1 MIGSRIT
8 SAWNGYW
15 FAEQSPTPIAVYR
28 IFFGVALLST
38 LALLW
43 PYLDEFYGPNGV
55 LSNETAR
62 LYVQGYGLDCLTSIL
77 EAERNTRVLFISALI
92 SGVMLTLGFCTR
104 FSAFIV
110 LVCLVGIH
118 HRNALI
124 LNSGDTLLR
133 LGAYYLVFSNAGD
146 ALSIDR
152 WLAKRNGQVEA
163 PMKSQ
168 WLQKLLQFQV
178 ALVYFIAFTSKLA
191 GDTWLDGTA
200 VYYALHVDEFVRM
213 PVSFISDNLLLSKIL
228 TWGAL
233 ATEASMFTLVWF
245 RKFRY
250 FVLVAAVLLHIGIDV
265 TMNIPVFE
273 WLMIASLAVFIYPED
288 MDRLFRRVPFFVIST
303 D

>member
-1 MIGSRIT
+1 MTASRIT
-8 SAWNGYW
+8 SAWNRFW
-15 FAEQSPTPIAVYR
+15 FAEQSPTPMAVYR
-28 IFFGVALLST
+28 IFYGVVLLCT

-43 PYLDEFYGPNGV
+43 PYIDEFYGPNGV
-55 LSNETAR
+55 LSIETAR
-62 LYVQGYGLDCLTSIL
+62 LYVQSPCLDCVTGFL
-77 EAERNTRVLFISALI
+77 EFERNTRVCFTAALI
-92 SGVMLTLGFCTR
+92 SGVLLTLGVCTR
-104 FSAFIV
+104 FSALLV
-110 LVCLVGIH
+110 LISLLAIH

-146 ALSIDR
+146 ALSLDR
-152 WLAKRNGQVEA
+152 WWAKRNGQLEV

-168 WLQKLLQFQV
+168 WLQKLLQYQV

-200 VYYALHVDEFVRM
+200 VYYALHVDEFTRM
-213 PVSFISDNLLLSKIL
+213 PVPFITDNLLLSKLL

-250 FVLVAAVLLHIGIDV
+250 FVLAAAVLLHIGIDV
-265 TMNIPVFE
+265 TMNIPIFE
-273 WLMIASLAVFIYPED
+273 WLMITSLVVFIYPED
-288 MDRLFRRVPFFVIST
+288 LDRFLKKKALN
-303 D
+303 